1 MEAGTLHE
9 REEVNMPIKA
19 VVTAELARMLG
30 VSTDRIVRAH
40 RAGKLPEVGR
50 AGHHR
55 IYSVPEDVEMV
66 RRYFEGEK
74 AQREVSP
81 HAGGPADA
89 ST

>member
-1 MEAGTLHE
+1 
-9 REEVNMPIKA
+9 MPINA

-40 RAGKLPEVGR
+40 RTGKLPEVGR

-55 IYSVPEDVEMV
+55 IYAVPDEVEMV

-74 AQREVSP
+74 AD
-81 HAGGPADA
+81 GGNRLEP
-89 ST
+89 TK